1 MKQPESDFGKMN
13 ASGTEPDFGT
23 EMPDGGERFLQI

>member
-13 ASGTEPDFGT
+13 ASGTEPDFRT
-23 EMPDGGERFLQI
+23 EMPDGGGRFLQI